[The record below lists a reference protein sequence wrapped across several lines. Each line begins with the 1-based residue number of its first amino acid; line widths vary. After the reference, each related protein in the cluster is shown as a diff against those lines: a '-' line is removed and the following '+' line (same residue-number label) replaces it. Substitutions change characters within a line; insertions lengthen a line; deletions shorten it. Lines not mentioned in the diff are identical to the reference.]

1 MHSLKADLE
10 LHLLDGTY
18 ELFRSFYG
26 SPKKTFQGNEIG
38 AAVTFLRSLLR
49 FLRLSK
55 ATHVA
60 CAFDRT
66 IHSFRNELF
75 KNYKTGEGVD
85 PQIQQQFLLAEKA
98 ARAVGIVVWPMTH
111 FEADD
116 ALASAAKKWENN
128 PRISRI
134 LICTP
139 DKDLAQCVNETV
151 ACFDRRNEQIL
162 DLEGVMKKFGV
173 VPESIPDL
181 LGLMGDVPDGIPG
194 IRGWGRKS
202 SSIVLSHYI
211 HLENIPRESS
221 DWKVSV
227 RGSER
232 LSKNLRDS
240 WENALLYRQ
249 LATLRRDVPLAEEL
263 DDLKWKGVCREKFS
277 DLCKELGISD
287 LEKSVPRWDDS

>member
-1 MHSLKADLE
+1 MHSLDTDLE

-26 SPKKTFQGNEIG
+26 SPQRTFQGQEVG
-38 AAVTFLRSLLR
+38 ATITFLRSLLR

-75 KNYKTGEGVD
+75 KYYKTGEGIA
-85 PQIQQQFLLAEKA
+85 PQIKQQFLLAEKA
-98 ARAVGIVVWPMTH
+98 AKAAGIVVWPMTH

-116 ALASAAKKWENN
+116 ALASAATKWEKN
-128 PRISRI
+128 PRVSRI

-139 DKDLAQCVNETV
+139 DKDLAQCVNETIV
-151 ACFDRRNEQIL
+151 CLDRRNEQIL
-162 DLEGVMKKFGV
+162 DLEGVIKKFGV
-173 VPESIPDL
+173 APESIPDW
-181 LGLMGDVPDGIPG
+181 LGLVGDVPDGIPG
-194 IRGWGRKS
+194 IRGWGEKS
-202 SSIVLSHYI
+202 SSVILSRYI
-211 HLENIPRESS
+211 HLENIPREAS

-232 LSKNLRDS
+232 LNKNLWTS
-240 WENALLYRQ
+240 WEDALLYRR

-263 DDLKWKGVCREKFS
+263 DDLKWKGVCRGKFL
-277 DLCKELGISD
+277 DLCKELGVSG
-287 LEKSVPRWDDS
+287 LEKSVCRWDEG